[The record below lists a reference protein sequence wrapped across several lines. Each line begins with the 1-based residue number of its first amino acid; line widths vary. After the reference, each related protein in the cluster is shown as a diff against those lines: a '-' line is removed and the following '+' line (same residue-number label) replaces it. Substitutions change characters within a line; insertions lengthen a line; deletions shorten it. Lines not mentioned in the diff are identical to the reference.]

1 MAKNAYHYHP
11 TTGEYLGSS
20 NADPSPLE
28 PGEYLYPA
36 HSTPLAPPAD
46 IPAGKVARYQAGAWE
61 LVDDLRG
68 TKYWTADGVEH
79 TQDALGALPVGVAL
93 EAPLPPPPSI
103 EQQIASALADTY
115 ADVDAIYAAAIGSRA
130 PEYEQTEQAALA
142 FQAAGYTG
150 TASPYVADYA
160 ATAGITDQQSADL
173 IIARANGL
181 RAAVLA
187 MRSTRFTAQSTMR
200 AATTQAELDAAVA
213 AWRAF
218 IAQVRTSLGL

>member
-1 MAKNAYHYHP
+1 MRDAYHPDTLEHIP
-11 TTGEYLGSS
+11 TDT
-20 NADPSPLE
+20 
-28 PGEYLYPA
+28 
-36 HSTPLAPPAD
+36 PAD
-46 IPAGKVARYQAGAWE
+46 WMLRAGFAVPEYNPTIEGCFWKDGAWVVVTPAE
-61 LVDDLRG
+61 QPPQ
-68 TKYWTADGVEH
+68 E
-79 TQDALGALPVGVAL
+79 DART
-93 EAPLPPPPSI
+93 
-103 EQQIASALADTY
+103 SAINKTY
-115 ADVDAIYAAAIGSRA
+115 ADVDAIYAAAIGGRA
-130 PEYEQTEQAALA
+130 PEYEQAEQAALA

-213 AWRAF
+213 AWRVF